1 MKNRNISTRA
11 VKGDEARLGMG
22 ADKTKCKTIYAK
34 AIRFTHTHAS
44 VFDSWIEL
52 TEANKLS
59 SSFHMLECVRV
70 QSQGAEETRWLN

>member
-44 VFDSWIEL
+44 VFDS
-52 TEANKLS
+52 
-59 SSFHMLECVRV
+59 
-70 QSQGAEETRWLN
+70 